1 MSAVVLPC
9 SWIAFLTSTQV
20 IMSNSTRGL
29 CAAVL
34 DAFAF
39 VFGAGGFCACPVP
52 ARRASTQMV
61 DVKRYIITPE
71 NESRLVHRV
80 QRGSLVNARC
90 QQALDRTLSEIKS
103 EPELLGPLRKFALG
117 LSEARRLQR
126 RLIVIK

>member
-90 QQALDRTLSEIKS
+90 QQSLDRTLSPTDVLELSLIHIS
-103 EPELLGPLRKFALG
+103 EPT
-117 LSEARRLQR
+117 
-126 RLIVIK
+126 